1 MQKFIMISGS
11 CGSGKTDAMLKIAAA
26 NSHSFKHNIF
36 WNGETMVCAIV
47 ERCEAVKANLSSITI
62 ISPDAMLDDDLESAV
77 DSAIVESS
85 EYGFNLYI
93 DDPVRVKYNCE
104 DQIQIEPNSPLNRLI
119 AKSNVVYTAINLR
132 KSGLAKIM

>member
-1 MQKFIMISGS
+1 MKNFIMISGT
-11 CGSGKTDAMLKIAAA
+11 CGSGKTDTLLKIAAA
-26 NSHSFKHNIF
+26 NSHSFKHNVY

-47 ERCEAVKANLSSITI
+47 ERCKAVKANLSSITI
-62 ISPDAMLDDDLESAV
+62 ISPDTMFNADIESTV
-77 DSAIVESS
+77 SDIITETS

-93 DDPVRVKYNCE
+93 DDPFRVQYNCE

-119 AKSNVVYTAINLR
+119 AKANVVYTAINLR